1 MMDIDGNGYV
11 LISEFVYMYY
21 SKQRELKDHITEL
34 EVEKKKQEA
43 QRVTMAERLK
53 QERLKERVNEYGLD

>member
-21 SKQRELKDHITEL
+21 SKQRELKDHITDL